1 MWDLGIKAMTQF
13 RNDNKHEIK
22 DQICHLVSS
31 GHTFT
36 TEELCVKP
44 EVFPAKKRISSMRF
58 VPR

>member
-1 MWDLGIKAMTQF
+1 MTQF